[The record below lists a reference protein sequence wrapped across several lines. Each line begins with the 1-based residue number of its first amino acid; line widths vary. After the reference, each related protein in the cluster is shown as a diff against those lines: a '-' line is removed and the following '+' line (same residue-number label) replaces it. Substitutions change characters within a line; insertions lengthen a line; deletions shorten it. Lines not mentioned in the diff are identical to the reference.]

1 MEPEA
6 VRMYSSSPPPLDEGA
21 EDDDDEFGDFGGFS
35 GVPSSVSFTEFDTP
49 ATFGQSQSAAD
60 TSPPSLF
67 NNGGATFTDLGPGP
81 FGRGSM
87 EDDSVSSD
95 TDVQGADSSSS
106 WDGPLPGKTAG
117 AEDWKK
123 PATLTQPG
131 TCLSS
136 SNRETRSGRTAAEA
150 PDCNG
155 GIPVTEVLTNG
166 FTALDVQEAG
176 SAQSPVHPHKKGSAP
191 VTPLE
196 CRSSSPAD
204 EFADFSAFSST
215 VMPVDS
221 SQGTDAAEHRDGCD
235 EGRLLGDGAGLA
247 WADSAGGVGNTGA
260 AASAESTLGTREG
273 LSNGEGGS
281 HTDSDFEQRDV
292 EPGTARL
299 GSEDSTLENGCEE
312 AAAGGPDT
320 TKGGAWPSLSEDRL
334 VPQEGAELRGAVD
347 DTVSSD
353 RLEDSGENRTGPASS
368 PTPCR
373 GQTPSDSG
381 QPEEDDEDFGDF
393 GDATTCGHQGF
404 ANFDRAGDGDPAS
417 AGGPEGDS
425 EPAGQCPDEEDFGEF
440 NSPKDHGGVKDG
452 DGEESQFADFPASDS
467 FADFSSAPVGANP
480 DFDTGWNAFG
490 EQEQGQDQGGDES
503 WAAFG
508 PEQSTSDAEES
519 EGQWQGSPSLSAPP
533 PDSPQTCRRASLVS
547 LASRLERLFQVSFP
561 DAHAVE
567 PEATEEVISLQA
579 LLEPPEKRQERSTTA
594 SPGGSCNVWQQ
605 LQDIHNA
612 FGLRHQWGGSHSNK
626 TLLCSLGIDTRNI
639 LFTGQKKQPVIVPMY
654 AASLGMLEP
663 TKEPVKPISAAEKI
677 ASIAQTPPVSP
688 EIGTCPRDPGQQ
700 EALPPVQFDWSSSG
714 LTNPLDAS
722 GGSSLLNLD
731 FFGPVEDTSSITTTS
746 IPGVDPELYE
756 LTTAKLDTSASSS
769 RVADAFARLMSTVEK
784 TSTSTRKPR
793 KEEHL
798 SEEAAKVISSLP
810 DLSFMQAKVLMFPTT
825 LTPLG
830 TSSGT
835 ATPD

>member
-714 LTNPLDAS
+714 LTNPLD
-722 GGSSLLNLD
+722 
-731 FFGPVEDTSSITTTS
+731 
-746 IPGVDPELYE
+746 GVDPELYE